1 MARVKLYFETIYDPE
16 IQKKIENIEIIRLK
30 SLVIF
35 KRIDEIIE
43 YRDAIIDTGA
53 YISLIPESIWKYLKR
68 KELTKHKVK
77 GLSIK
82 PECAISVIIGKINC
96 TLCDL
101 NGNATKEQEIYAYLA
116 STDKVPLILGFKDLL
131 SKFKICFDYDRN
143 VAFIEIK
150 K

>member
-1 MARVKLYFETIYDPE
+1 MARIKLYFETIFDPE
-16 IQKKIENIEIIRLK
+16 LQKKSENIEIIRLK

-35 KRIDEIIE
+35 KRSDEIIE

-68 KELTKHKVK
+68 IDLTKHKVK

-82 PECAISVIIGKINC
+82 PECAIPVIIGKIIC

-101 NGNATKEQEIYAYLA
+101 DGNTSKEQEIYAYLA

-131 SKFKICFDYDRN
+131 SKFKICFDYDQN
-143 VAFIEIK
+143 EAYIETK
-150 K
+150 R